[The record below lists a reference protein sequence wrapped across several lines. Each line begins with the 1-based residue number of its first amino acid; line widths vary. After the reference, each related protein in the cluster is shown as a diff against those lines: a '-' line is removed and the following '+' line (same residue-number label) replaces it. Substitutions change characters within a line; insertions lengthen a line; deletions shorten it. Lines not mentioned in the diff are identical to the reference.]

1 VTLPPEPSPGGTPP
15 ARARASRSFV
25 MSLVGAAARGT
36 GLIALAVA
44 IGVVLLQYS
53 DHSKDQLSAA
63 KRPIGVAP
71 ALVESSTTTS
81 TGPRAA
87 AQVSVLVLNASG
99 RANQAH
105 PMAERLKVVG
115 YRTLEPG
122 NAPRRP
128 ASTVGC
134 RAGLDQE
141 APALVAATGLPA
153 KVEALSP
160 ADAALPNVAEADCV
174 VIIGSQ

>member
-71 ALVESSTTTS
+71 APVESTTTTS
-81 TGPRAA
+81 TGPRTA
-87 AQVSVLVLNASG
+87 AQVSVLVINASG
-99 RANQAH
+99 RANQAR

-122 NAPRRP
+122 NAPKRP

-134 RAGLDQE
+134 RAGLDHE
-141 APALVAATGLPA
+141 ALALVAATGLPA
-153 KVEALSP
+153 KVESLSP
-160 ADAALPNVAEADCV
+160 ADAALPNVAVADCV

>member
-1 VTLPPEPSPGGTPP
+1 
-15 ARARASRSFV
+15 

-44 IGVVLLQYS
+44 IGIVLLQYS

-71 ALVESSTTTS
+71 APVESTTTTTTS
-81 TGPRAA
+81 TGPRTA
-87 AQVSVLVLNASG
+87 AQLSVLVLNASG

-115 YRTLEPG
+115 YRILEPG

-134 RAGLDQE
+134 RAGFDQE
-141 APALVAATGLPA
+141 ARALVAATGLPA
-153 KVEALSP
+153 KVESLSP
-160 ADAALPNVAEADCV
+160 ADAALPNVAVADCV

>member
-1 VTLPPEPSPGGTPP
+1 
-15 ARARASRSFV
+15 

-36 GLIALAVA
+36 GLIALAIA
-44 IGVVLLQYS
+44 IGVVLLQFS
-53 DHSKDQLSAA
+53 DDSKDQLSAA
-63 KRPIGVAP
+63 RRPIGVAP
-71 ALVESSTTTS
+71 IPAPAESSTTTS

-87 AQVSVLVLNASG
+87 DQVSVLVLNASR

-105 PMAERLKVVG
+105 PMSDRLKVVG

-122 NAPRRP
+122 NAPRRT
-128 ASTVGC
+128 ASTVAC
-134 RAGLDQE
+134 RAGFERE

-160 ADAALPNVAEADCV
+160 ADAALPNVADADCL